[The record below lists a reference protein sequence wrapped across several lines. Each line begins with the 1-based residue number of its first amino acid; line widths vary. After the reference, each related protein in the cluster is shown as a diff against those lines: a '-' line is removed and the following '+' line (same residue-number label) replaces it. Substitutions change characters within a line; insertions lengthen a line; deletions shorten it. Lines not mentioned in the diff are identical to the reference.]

1 MQPRRVH
8 GRFFVLPEFYG
19 SDLPLRA
26 DLRRLYFD
34 RMTNCR
40 NCDTP
45 LEASFCPNC
54 VEKDLDLERP
64 LPDLLGEV
72 LRENFDVDG
81 RAFRTLWT
89 LFRRP
94 GVLTSEFLAGKRK
107 LYTPPFRLYL
117 VISVL
122 FFIVAGWVVGQGA
135 LLTEGRTVAAD
146 AAGQARFVS
155 DDLPR
160 LMFVLLPV
168 FALFLKAAF
177 RQRLYFDH
185 LIHSLHL
192 HSAAYILLAFLLPLE
207 QAADRHWLPLAL
219 QLLLLF
225 LLLSNFVI
233 SVGRVYQV
241 NRRVAGIRAL
251 VVMLGYIAL
260 VGAASDLVSHI
271 TSPGAQELPFRE
283 Q

>member
-54 VEKDLDLERP
+54 GQKDLDLERP

-72 LRENFDVDG
+72 LRETFDVDG

-122 FFIVAGWVVGQGA
+122 FFVVAGWVVGQGA
-135 LLTEGRTVAAD
+135 LLAKGQTLEAD
-146 AAGQARFVS
+146 AAGQARFVA

-168 FALFLKAAF
+168 FALLLKAAF

-192 HSAAYILLAFLLPLE
+192 HSAAYLMLALLLPLE
-207 QAADRHWLPLAL
+207 QAADQHWLPLTV
-219 QLLLLF
+219 QLLLLA

-233 SVGRVYQV
+233 SVRRVYRV
-241 NRRVAGIRAL
+241 DRRVAGIRAL
-251 VVMLGYIAL
+251 VVLLSYITLIAI
-260 VGAASDLVSHI
+260 ASDLASHI
-271 TSPGAQELPFRE
+271 ATLRGEPVPFHAD
-283 Q
+283 